1 MAIFFVNQKNTYKQ
15 ERAGSYLWSPKFNKN
30 GTNNSSY
37 KLMKEVKKGDFI
49 IHNAGGKITAI
60 SRVQEDC
67 KSENKPNSLND
78 EENRWENDGWKVNT
92 EYYDLTSPLP
102 ISDLKDWT
110 KDHPQE
116 GGAFIAKE
124 GKSLGNPKQGY
135 LFKLTDEQADYI
147 LRSLLRGGENE
158 EVREII
164 DSALS
169 QLH

>member
-1 MAIFFVNQKNTYKQ
+1 M
-15 ERAGSYLWSPKFNKN
+15 
-30 GTNNSSY
+30 
-37 KLMKEVKKGDFI
+37 
-49 IHNAGGKITAI
+49 
-60 SRVQEDC
+60 
-67 KSENKPNSLND
+67 
-78 EENRWENDGWKVNT
+78 NT
-92 EYYDLTSPLP
+92 EYYDLSSPLS

-135 LFKLTDEQADYI
+135 LFKLTDEQANYI